1 MKRNGVYCRV
11 ALAQFVREIFQIS
24 RIKNQQSNTRATLF
38 QTLCTPSALL
48 AAWKVV
54 KTKNATGGVDG
65 ITMNEFEKDLSEH
78 LIQLENELKTGTWS
92 PEPYLKIEIPKKNN
106 EKRELGLLSVKDK
119 IVQQAIKTLIEP
131 RFERLFLNN
140 SYGHRPGKGAA
151 KAIRRSQS
159 ECNMKKNLWVL
170 RLDIDNYFDTI

>member
-1 MKRNGVYCRV
+1 
-11 ALAQFVREIFQIS
+11 
-24 RIKNQQSNTRATLF
+24 
-38 QTLCTPSALL
+38 
-48 AAWKVV
+48 
-54 KTKNATGGVDG
+54 
-65 ITMNEFEKDLSEH
+65 MNEFEKDLSEH